1 MKIMIENASRGIIE
15 YDVPKLNI
23 GAKQIDVEM
32 EEGGYFRGTFTI
44 ISEND
49 LEMKAIIYSTSEKVI
64 VENPQFVGKKYI
76 VRYLVYGETLVSG
89 ETLQG
94 EFHIVTNGGEYK
106 VPYTVRADKPVFSTV
121 YGQIS
126 DYKQFAELV
135 RTDAMEGYKVFD
147 SPKFK
152 EIIIGNRYR
161 DRALYEGVRKGSSDK
176 VALEEF
182 LIGIGEKEPVVF
194 RVQEESVE
202 FERPAEP
209 VRQSLTILKNTWGYL
224 DVQAEVQGDFICD
237 YKQEITDENFAGNKC
252 EFTFVIRP
260 EKLHRGKNLGAIC
273 FANSCQRITVP
284 VTVKSEPA
292 YHPGVESIQKKDVFK
307 LMELYLQF
315 RMQKLTYPIWEAESM
330 AIVDRM
336 RSNDDSD
343 VMVRLMKAQMCVIVG
358 KKEEAAWLL
367 DYIQGLLPNIR
378 VNRTELQ
385 CYYLY
390 IRALQRRDTEFT
402 KEAVAKIRSVYEQ
415 GHPAWQL
422 LWFLLYLDDRYE
434 YNKSLK
440 YTMIKDRCNKGCI
453 SPLMYFEAV
462 NVLNGQ
468 PVLLRVLN
476 RFEILSLTLGAKK
489 KYINLKLANQIAEL
503 AMKEKGFKKGILNIL
518 ILLYETYQNN
528 LLLSAICSTLIKG
541 NCTDRRYFKWF
552 ELAVKNDVKITKL
565 YEYYIFSID
574 TSYMEPLPQMVLMY
588 FAYNTDSIR
597 GRESYLFCN
606 LIKNKQVMPH
616 IYQNYLRTI
625 EQFGIRQM
633 LIGNMDEFLA
643 VIYEEILSKSL
654 VTDDIARRLPGM
666 ILSYRLKVDNP
677 SFKKVVVLHKE
688 TQEEKKYPINHGVA
702 YIKLYTADPVLLFE
716 DENQMRYVGV
726 RYEKT
731 RLLDMEYYLRLS
743 YETYPNN
750 KYLRLHYG
758 ENYVNF
764 KNNPEKYV
772 SMFKQLMEVDDM
784 DPNYKKELMRDIVDY
799 YYHNLHDEVMDRYLL
814 KADIDRIDAAT
825 RQKMAEIMILR
836 GMYDEVYPVLKKYGS
851 GQMDAGYA
859 LRFCTRMIEKLE
871 DREEQELVR
880 LSYEAFRKGKYDDRT
895 LTYLGEYYYGTVDEM
910 LDIWRAG
917 VNFNL
922 DTRMLEER
930 ILVQGMFVRDLK
942 KLAPVFACYYP
953 KGPKNSVNKAYL
965 NILSYEGL
973 IRNEIW
979 DGNLVGYL
987 EKEALRGEVLP
998 IYNVVLLLRHYSGQ
1012 KELSAVQKA
1021 LTEKLVEKLLK
1032 KQIQFEF
1039 FKNFDSFLKLPG
1051 RIYEKTIFTCY
1062 GRPGEDAYLYYR
1074 FAGGG
1079 GYERKRM
1086 KKVVPGVWNAELIL
1100 FNGDKLLYYMA
1111 VDEQAADEE
1120 HPVLQMTGKIA
1131 KGRGDSCF
1139 ALINRMI
1146 AAERNPERYE
1156 KLLRD
1161 YQLKREMAEKL
1172 F

>member
-1 MKIMIENASRGIIE
+1 MKIVIENASRGIIE

-32 EEGGYFRGTFTI
+32 EEGGYFRSTFDI

-49 LEMKAIIYSTSEKVI
+49 LEMKAIIYSTSDKVI
-64 VENPQFVGKKYI
+64 VENPQFVGKKYN
-76 VRYLVYGETLVSG
+76 VRYLVSG
-89 ETLQG
+89 ETLTAGETLEG
-94 EFHIVTNGGEYK
+94 EFHIVTNGGEYR
-106 VPYTVRADKPVFSTV
+106 VPYIVRVDKPVFDTA
-121 YGQIS
+121 YGHVS
-126 DYKQFAELV
+126 DYRQFAELV
-135 RTDAMEGYKVFD
+135 RMDAMEGYKVFD

-152 EIIIGNRYR
+152 EIIIGNRYK
-161 DRALYEGVRKGSSDK
+161 DRALYEGVRKGRNER

-182 LIGIGEKEPVVF
+182 LIGIGEKEPVTFQV
-194 RVQEESVE
+194 REESME
-202 FERPAEP
+202 FERPTEP
-209 VRQSLTILKNTWGYL
+209 VRQTLTLLKSTWGYL
-224 DVQAEVQGDFICD
+224 DIQAEVQGEFICD
-237 YKQEITDENFAGNKC
+237 YKQQITDEDFAGNRC
-252 EFTFVIRP
+252 EFSFMIRP
-260 EKLHRGKNLGAIC
+260 EKLHRGKNLGAIHFINC
-273 FANSCQRITVP
+273 RQTVTVP
-284 VTVKSEPA
+284 VTVKVESG
-292 YHPGVESIQKKDVFK
+292 YHPGVESIQKKDIFR
-307 LMELYLQF
+307 LMDLYLQF
-315 RMQKLTYPIWEAESM
+315 RMQKLTYPAWETESM
-330 AIVDRM
+330 TIVDRM

-367 DYIQGLLPNIR
+367 DYIQGILPNIR
-378 VNRTELQ
+378 THRTELQ

-390 IRALQRRDTEFT
+390 IRALQRRDAEFT

-415 GHPAWQL
+415 GYPAWQL

-434 YNKSLK
+434 NNKSLK

-462 NVLNGQ
+462 NVLNEQ
-468 PVLLRVLN
+468 PLLLRVLN
-476 RFEILSLTLGAKK
+476 RFEVLSLTLGAKK

-503 AMKEKGFKKGILNIL
+503 AMKEKSFKKGILHIL

-528 LLLSAICSTLIKG
+528 LLLSAICTTLIKG

-616 IYQNYLRTI
+616 IYQNYLRAI

-666 ILSYRLKVDNP
+666 ILSYRVKVNHP
-677 SFKKVVVLHKE
+677 SFKKAVVLHKE
-688 TQEEKKYPINHGVA
+688 TQEEKKYPINHGVT
-702 YIKLYTADPVLLFE
+702 YIKLYTADPVILFE
-716 DENQMRYVGV
+716 DEKEIRYVGV
-726 RYEKT
+726 KYEKT
-731 RLLDMEYYLRLS
+731 RLLDMEYYLRLA
-743 YETYPNN
+743 YEIYPNN

-758 ENYVNF
+758 ESYVNF

-799 YYHNLHDEVMDRYLL
+799 YYHNLHDEAMDRYLL
-814 KADIDRIDAAT
+814 KADTDRIDATT
-825 RQKMAEIMILR
+825 RQKMTEIMILR
-836 GMYDEVYPVLKKYGS
+836 GMYDEVYPVLRKYGS
-851 GQMDAGYA
+851 GQMDAGYT

-871 DREEQELVR
+871 SREEPELVR

-895 LTYLGEYYYGTVDEM
+895 LTYLGEYYYGTLDEM

-917 VNFNL
+917 INFDL
-922 DTRMLEER
+922 DTRMIEER
-930 ILVQGMFVRDLK
+930 ILVQGMFVRDLR
-942 KLAPVFACYYP
+942 KLAQVFECYYS
-953 KGPKNSVNKAYL
+953 KGPRDSVNKAYL

-973 IRNEIW
+973 MRGEIW
-979 DGNLVGYL
+979 DEKLIGYL
-987 EKEALRGEVLP
+987 EKEVLGGETLP
-998 IYNVVLLLRHYSGQ
+998 IYDVVLLLRHYSEQ
-1012 KELSAVQKA
+1012 KGLSGVQKA

-1051 RIYEKTIFTCY
+1051 RIYERTIFTYY
-1062 GRPGEDAYLYYR
+1062 GRPGEDAYLYYW
-1074 FAGGG
+1074 FAGGT
-1079 GYERKRM
+1079 GYERKPMR
-1086 KKVVPGVWNAELIL
+1086 KVVPGIWNAELIL
-1100 FNGDKLLYYMA
+1100 FNGDKLLYYMTGE
-1111 VDEQAADEE
+1111 DQAADEE
-1120 HPVLQMTGKIA
+1120 HPVCRMTGKIA

-1146 AAERNPERYE
+1146 AAEKKPEQYE
-1156 KLLRD
+1156 TLLRD
-1161 YQLKREMAEKL
+1161 YQLKRKMAEKL